1 MKYVCIMHI
10 HTHWSS
16 IDRRQLKVLFS
27 VLVGVGSGASVL
39 LVGLEDPFRGP
50 FSIQLEAMQLS
61 SFENLLLEDVQTA
74 EAESESVGYSAR
86 LTLNRNNK
94 RPNYN
99 TGNTIMFHL
108 LTGPWATPA
117 RYFGDLIAWM
127 YKKGWHLVS
136 VVKRSI
142 LRHSS
147 SRRHRRLSES
157 SSRKKGKLYYWGSET

>member
-1 MKYVCIMHI
+1 MCIHKN
-10 HTHWSS
+10 THLPS
-16 IDRRQLKVLFS
+16 INRRHQLKVLFS

-86 LTLNRNNK
+86 LTLNRDNK
-94 RPNYN
+94 RPHYN

-117 RYFGDLIAWM
+117 RYFGDFVAWI
-127 YKKGWHLVS
+127 YKKGWHLAS
-136 VVKRSI
+136 VVKKSI

-147 SRRHRRLSES
+147 SRRRRLSES
-157 SSRKKGKLYYWGSET
+157 SSRKKGTLYYWGSET